1 MILAHMA
8 AQYPEELTCDM
19 AETYHVLDWRA
30 LGLPLAATLAAGLRE
45 NSRTRMA
52 LAGAKVPTETLLLG
66 QAADAG
72 SGRWHRSASSR
83 RERHTNHHHIE
94 DVFLTVLKVHY
105 LLCQTSWYR
114 HKESPGSCSVVPGL
128 FSLVSQLFACSA
140 AF

>member
-52 LAGAKVPTETLLLG
+52 LAGAKVPTETCRSVRRQVLRMGPRMRLRG
-66 QAADAG
+66 QG
-72 SGRWHRSASSR
+72 
-83 RERHTNHHHIE
+83 
-94 DVFLTVLKVHY
+94 F
-105 LLCQTSWYR
+105 
-114 HKESPGSCSVVPGL
+114 
-128 FSLVSQLFACSA
+128 
-140 AF
+140 

>member
-1 MILAHMA
+1 MA

-66 QAADAG
+66 QAADALQLLLWTKPRTPSMAG
-72 SGRWHRSASSR
+72 TAPRPLCPPCWGGCRSVR
-83 RERHTNHHHIE
+83 RQALRTAPRMRLRGQG
-94 DVFLTVLKVHY
+94 F
-105 LLCQTSWYR
+105 
-114 HKESPGSCSVVPGL
+114 
-128 FSLVSQLFACSA
+128 
-140 AF
+140 

>member
-66 QAADAG
+66 QAADALQLLLWL
-72 SGRWHRSASSR
+72 SLI
-83 RERHTNHHHIE
+83 HI
-94 DVFLTVLKVHY
+94 
-105 LLCQTSWYR
+105 
-114 HKESPGSCSVVPGL
+114 
-128 FSLVSQLFACSA
+128 
-140 AF
+140 

>member
-66 QAADAG
+66 AATAAVDENQGRPAWPEPPRAPCAHPVGAG
-72 SGRWHRSASSR
+72 AG
-83 RERHTNHHHIE
+83 
-94 DVFLTVLKVHY
+94 V
-105 LLCQTSWYR
+105 
-114 HKESPGSCSVVPGL
+114 
-128 FSLVSQLFACSA
+128 
-140 AF
+140 